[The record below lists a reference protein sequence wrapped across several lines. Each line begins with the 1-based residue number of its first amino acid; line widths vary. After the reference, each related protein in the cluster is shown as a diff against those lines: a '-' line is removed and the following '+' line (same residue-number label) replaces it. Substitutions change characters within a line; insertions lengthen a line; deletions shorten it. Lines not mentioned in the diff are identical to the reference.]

1 MSGKK
6 SWELVE
12 VRDIKCI
19 GETNGGALQCVTADG
34 VEFYV
39 PIKLIGDDSEV
50 YQAGT
55 EGILQIPEWLAI
67 EKELV

>member
-1 MSGKK
+1 MPNK

-12 VRDIKCI
+12 IRDVKCLS
-19 GETNGGALQCVTADG
+19 ETKGGALRCVSSDG
-34 VEFYV
+34 VEFFV

-55 EGILQIPEWLAI
+55 EGVLQIPEWLAI